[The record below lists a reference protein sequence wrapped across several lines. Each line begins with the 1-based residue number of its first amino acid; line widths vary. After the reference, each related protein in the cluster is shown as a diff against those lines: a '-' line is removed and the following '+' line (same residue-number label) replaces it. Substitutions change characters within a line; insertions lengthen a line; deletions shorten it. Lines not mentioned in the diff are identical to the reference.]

1 MLEPIELS
9 ELLKVLPDSLP
20 CFPCLASKAPAC
32 PGGYKAATTNPE
44 ALRGLWRRYPG
55 PLIGVPTGEPSG
67 VAVLDLDTTKHAEA
81 AEWLE
86 RHKARLPVTRVH
98 QTRSGGWHVLFQHKP
113 GLRNSA
119 GKIAPG
125 VDVRANGGYVIWWPS
140 AGLPVFDADHCA
152 PWPDWIEAPAPQPRV
167 ALPSMPSYER
177 HSDAYSLG
185 ALRSAVA
192 RVASAAAGQ
201 RNSSLNAE
209 AFAMARFIKS
219 GALDASTIAEALAYA
234 AASAGLTPPEI
245 AGTLKS
251 AMGAGA
257 AQ

>member
-1 MLEPIELS
+1 MKSIEFP
-9 ELLKVLPDSLP
+9 ELLNVLPDSLP

-32 PGGYKAATTNPE
+32 PGGFTAATTNPE

-55 PLIGVPTGEPSG
+55 PLVGVPTGEPSG
-67 VAVLDLDTTKHAEA
+67 VAALDLDTLKHAEA
-81 AEWLE
+81 AEWLDA
-86 RHKARLPVTRVH
+86 HKAKLPITRVH

-140 AGLPVFDADHCA
+140 AGLPVFNADHCA

-167 ALPSMPSYER
+167 PLPSMPNHER
-177 HSDAYSLG
+177 HSDAYALG
-185 ALRSAVA
+185 ALRNAVIRVTSAGEG
-192 RVASAAAGQ
+192 S
-201 RNSSLNAE
+201 RNSRLNAE
-209 AFAMARFIKS
+209 AFCMARFIAA

-234 AASAGLTPPEI
+234 AASAGLSATEI
-245 AGTLKS
+245 AATLNS
-251 AMGAGA
+251 AMRAGVN
-257 AQ
+257 